1 MYSELLSIVPR
12 EQVKFDELM
21 RNHTTFRIGGPAD
34 VLVEPAGIEQLQK
47 VLACCRRA
55 GFPCFIL
62 GAGSNLLVRDGG
74 IRGVVIKLGDKLQ
87 EVHINDSEVYA
98 QSGTRL
104 SALSKIVAR
113 HSLSGL
119 EFAEG
124 IPGTLGGA
132 IVMNA
137 GAYGGEMKDIINVV
151 TVVEPGGLIKTL
163 PASELNFSYRSSCLQ
178 DSGDIV
184 VGAGM
189 TLQKDDPTVI
199 QKRMKGFAE
208 QRKHKQPL
216 QLPSAGS
223 TFRRPPG
230 HFVGPMLE
238 ELNLKGYQVGG
249 AQVSTKHAGFIVNT
263 GNATAAD
270 VLGLIK
276 EVQERVKEAYG
287 VELKPEIKV
296 VGEG

>member
-1 MYSELLSIVPR
+1 MYSELLSILPR
-12 EQVKFDELM
+12 EQVKFDEPM
-21 RNHTTFRIGGPAD
+21 KNHTTFRIGGPAD
-34 VLVEPAGIEQLQK
+34 VLAEPAGIDQLQK
-47 VLACCRRA
+47 VLACCRQA
-55 GFPCFIL
+55 GYPCFIL

-74 IRGVVIKLGDKLQ
+74 IRGVVIKLGEKLQ

-98 QSGTRL
+98 QAGIRL
-104 SALSKIVAR
+104 SALARTVACN
-113 HSLSGL
+113 SLSGL

-137 GAYGGEMKDIINVV
+137 GAYGGEMKDVITTV

-163 PASELNFSYRSSCLQ
+163 PASELNFSYRSSSLQ
-178 DSGDIV
+178 DSGDMV
-184 VGAGM
+184 VAAVM
-189 TLQKDDPTVI
+189 ALQKDDPAAI
-199 QKRMKGFAE
+199 QERMRGFAE
-208 QRKHKQPL
+208 LRKSKQPL
-216 QLPSAGS
+216 KLPSAGS

-230 HFVGPMLE
+230 YFVGPMLE
-238 ELNLKGYQVGG
+238 QLNLKGYQVGG
-249 AQVSTKHAGFIVNT
+249 AQISTKHAGFIVNT
-263 GNATAAD
+263 GDAAAAD

-276 EVQERVKEAYG
+276 EVQDRVKEAYG